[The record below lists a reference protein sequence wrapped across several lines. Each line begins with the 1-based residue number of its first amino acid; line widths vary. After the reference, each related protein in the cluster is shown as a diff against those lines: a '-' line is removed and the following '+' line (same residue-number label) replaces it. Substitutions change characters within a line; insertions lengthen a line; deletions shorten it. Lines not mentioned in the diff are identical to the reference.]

1 MQELPAYMLV
11 AIFHLIFFFHVEQY
25 NESNNRETMQCK
37 VKVLQYQEIDTYTV
51 HWVNAVN
58 AVQQQHIIS

>member
-11 AIFHLIFFFHVEQY
+11 AIFQLIYFFHVEQY

-37 VKVLQYQEIDTYTV
+37 VKVKKIKYC
-51 HWVNAVN
+51 N
-58 AVQQQHIIS
+58 SKK